1 MNPASCLLLPVPLN
15 VAHIAVPGALEIVR
29 RLKAAGFIAYWAGG
43 CVRDLILGRSA
54 KDFDIATNAV
64 PEVVMDLFPAAVA
77 VGKSFG
83 VVRVPV
89 AGNWY
94 EVATFRKDA
103 EYRDGRHPSSITY
116 SDPETDAQ
124 RRDFTVNALF
134 YDPLEQ
140 QVLDFVDGSGD
151 INRKVIRAVGVPA
164 DRFRED
170 HLRML
175 RAVRFAATLGFVI
188 EPATANAIRATAVRI
203 SLISAE
209 RIREELNR
217 LLVEAKLA
225 GDAIVLLSELG
236 LLKMI
241 LPEVSAM
248 QGVEQPPEYHP
259 EGDVFQHTMIMLN
272 QMQTEDYRLA
282 WAVLLHDVGKPPT
295 AQFKEGRWRFECHAK
310 VGAEAA
316 LAILE
321 RLKFSCDDRDAIA
334 FMVGN
339 HMRFIDVKSMRRATL
354 RRLVGAP
361 TFLSEMELHRL
372 DCASSHG
379 DLENHEY
386 LMEFRQK
393 MDSEPVLPEPWVN
406 GRDIIALGIPE
417 GPDVGVWR
425 KKAYDAQLE
434 GTVADRE
441 ALLEWLRLEMGV
453 PGCARNS

>member
-1 MNPASCLLLPVPLN
+1 MIMNTYHFTLHA
-15 VAHIAVPGALEIVR
+15 AHVAVPGALEIVR
-29 RLKAAGFIAYWAGG
+29 RLKEAGFISYWAGG
-43 CVRDLILGRSA
+43 CVRDLIMGRSA
-54 KDFDIATNAV
+54 KDFDIATNAI
-64 PEVVMDLFPAAVA
+64 PDKVMELFPGAVA

-103 EYRDGRHPSSITY
+103 GYLDGRHPASITF
-116 SDPETDAQ
+116 SDPATDAQ
-124 RRDFTVNALF
+124 RRDFTINALF
-134 YDPLEQ
+134 YDPIGQ
-140 QVLDFVDGSGD
+140 QVIDYVEGSGD
-151 INRKVIRAVGVPA
+151 IAKGVIRAVGVPA
-164 DRFRED
+164 DRFQED

-175 RAVRFAATLGFVI
+175 RAVRFAATLGFAI

-203 SLISAE
+203 SAISAE

-217 LLVEAKLA
+217 LLVEARQA
-225 GDAIVLLSELG
+225 GEAIVLLKDLG
-236 LLKMI
+236 LLQMI
-241 LPEVSAM
+241 LPEVAVM
-248 QGVEQPPEYHP
+248 EGVEQPPEYHP
-259 EGDVFQHTMIMLN
+259 EGDVFQHTIIMLN
-272 QMQTEDYRLA
+272 QMKTDDYRLA

-295 AQFKEGRWRFECHAK
+295 AQLKEGRWRFECHAK
-310 VGAEAA
+310 VGAEAT
-316 LAILE
+316 LAILD
-321 RLKFSCDDRDAIA
+321 RLKFSCDDRDVIS

-361 TFLSEMELHRL
+361 TFLAEMELHRL

-386 LMEFRQK
+386 LMEFRRK

-406 GRDIIALGIPE
+406 GRDIMALGVPE
-417 GPDVGVWR
+417 GPEVGVWR

-441 ALLEWLRLEMGV
+441 AMLEWLREEIRIQKGL
-453 PGCARNS
+453 NSDS